1 MKKNININLFG
12 TLYAIDEDACTLLE
26 NYLDNMRSYFAKRDG
41 GDEIFD
47 DIEHRVAE
55 HLWSLKE
62 SGMTAIDID
71 TVKQIISSI
80 GNPDEMESGVEE
92 AADSKTEETSDAE
105 ADSEDKEQSEG
116 EDQGEGEGKD
126 NGQSEGKAQSQ
137 SYSNTSND
145 TDSNTTAE
153 ETVGGKWIDRVLHHV
168 STHRFYRDGKDKIGG
183 GVISGLCHYCGG
195 GDIVVWRVGTVL
207 FLMAAFAL
215 NQTLR
220 YFFLRPLFGLL
231 FFVPIIIYIVLWLVA
246 PMARTT
252 EERLSM
258 TGKEVTPE
266 SISKAI
272 IAEAEEQVKPN
283 VKRGKGGSVL
293 SRIAEIV
300 RFCIKTVA
308 LISFSALTAFALAY
322 FIFSI
327 AYTVIGE
334 PFIRLLTNDEITL
347 STMASLPYLEV
358 YMIVSALCCCVVTL
372 LPLLLVIRSFKSE
385 PKPTRTGV
393 IAMLLGIWIVAMTL
407 GFIMFVMIGIQMQ
420 KKGREYDRLENTH
433 NGIYMDRNNWDLT
446 SQNGW
451 NIEVAKN
458 FGETIYGWSDEDPLC
473 MEKNPIRIRADK
485 SNQPIEFVMS
495 RKEAKEEGDYVLE
508 CLSSCSVVDATL
520 SVWSEGK
527 CLSIL
532 RLDGYG
538 SASNIPLKGLSW
550 AESRNTP
557 FLCQQNDSTTW
568 VDYVASN
575 AQDDNWRYL
584 STAPFHHKGGII
596 EYRLHIGQH
605 DVKDIVTNGGFVKM
619 VHEGL
624 RKQYK
629 HPTNLSYL

>member
-62 SGMTAIDID
+62 NGMTAIDID

-92 AADSKTEETSDAE
+92 AADNKEEKTSEAE
-105 ADSEDKEQSEG
+105 ADSEDKDQNEDNDQNEGNGHDQSE
-116 EDQGEGEGKD
+116 
-126 NGQSEGKAQSQ
+126 
-137 SYSNTSND
+137 SNSNASND

-195 GDIVVWRVGTVL
+195 GDIVVWRVGIVL

-215 NQTLR
+215 NQILR
-220 YFFLRPLFGLL
+220 YYFISPLLGFL

-252 EERLSM
+252 EERLCM

-283 VKRGKGGSVL
+283 TKRVKGGNVL
-293 SRIAEIV
+293 SRIAEILK
-300 RFCIKTVA
+300 FCIKIAA
-308 LISFSALTAFALAY
+308 LSFFSVITAFALAY
-322 FIFSI
+322 LLFSI
-327 AYTVIGE
+327 AYSVIGD
-334 PFIRLLTNDEITL
+334 PFVRLFTNDEITL
-347 STMASLPYLEV
+347 SVLASLPYLEV
-358 YMIVSALCCCVVTL
+358 YMIVSALCGFIVAL
-372 LPLLLVIRSFKSE
+372 LPLLLIVRSFKSE
-385 PKPTRTGV
+385 PKPMQTGIV
-393 IAMLLGIWIVAMTL
+393 AMLTGIWIVAMTL

-420 KKGREYDRLENTH
+420 KKGREYNRLENTH
-433 NGIYMDRNNWDLT
+433 NGIYMDCNNWDLI

-473 MEKNPIRIRADK
+473 MDMNPIRIRADK
-485 SNQPIEFVMS
+485 SNQPIEFAMS
-495 RKEAKEEGDYVLE
+495 RKEAKEEGDYKLE

-527 CLSIL
+527 CLSEL

-538 SASNIPLKGLSW
+538 SASNIPLKGLLW
-550 AESRNTP
+550 EESRKIP
-557 FLCQQNDSTTW
+557 LLCQQNDSTTW
-568 VDYVASN
+568 VDDVVRN
-575 AQDDNWRYL
+575 DDWRYL

-596 EYRLHIGQH
+596 EYRLRIGQH
-605 DVKDIVTNGGFVKM
+605 DVKDIVTNGGYVKM

-624 RKQYK
+624 RKQ
-629 HPTNLSYL
+629 

>member
-62 SGMTAIDID
+62 NGMTAIDID

-92 AADSKTEETSDAE
+92 VADSKIEETSDAE

-126 NGQSEGKAQSQ
+126 NGQSEGKAQSE
-137 SYSNTSND
+137 SNSNASND

-153 ETVGGKWIDRVLHHV
+153 ETIGGKWIDRVLHHV

-195 GDIVVWRVGTVL
+195 GDIVVWRVGIVL
-207 FLMAAFAL
+207 FLLAIFVL
-215 NQTLR
+215 NQTFR
-220 YFFLRPLFGLL
+220 YYFISPLLGFL
-231 FFVPIIIYIVLWLVA
+231 FFVPIIIYVVLWIVA
-246 PMARTT
+246 PMALTT

-272 IAEAEEQVKPN
+272 LAEAEEQVKPN

-300 RFCIKTVA
+300 KFCIKTVA

-322 FIFSI
+322 LIFSI
-327 AYTVIGE
+327 AYAVVGE
-334 PFIRLLTNDEITL
+334 PFIRLFTNDDITL
-347 STMASLPYLEV
+347 SFMASIPYMKFYIV
-358 YMIVSALCCCVVTL
+358 VSALCCFIAAL
-372 LPLLLVIRSFKSE
+372 LPLLLIVRSFKSE
-385 PKPTRTGV
+385 PKPMRAGI
-393 IAMLLGIWIVAMTL
+393 IAMLSGIWIVAMTL

-420 KKGREYDRLENTH
+420 KKNREYYRLENTH
-433 NGIYMDRNNWDLT
+433 NGIYMDSNNWDLI

-473 MEKNPIRIRADK
+473 MDMNPIRIRADK
-485 SNQPIEFVMS
+485 SNQPIEFAMS
-495 RKEAKEEGDYVLE
+495 RKEAKEEGDYKLE

-527 CLSIL
+527 CLSEL

-538 SASNIPLKGLSW
+538 SASNIPLKGLLW
-550 AESRNTP
+550 EESRKIP
-557 FLCQQNDSTTW
+557 LLCQQNDSTTW
-568 VDYVASN
+568 VDDVVRN
-575 AQDDNWRYL
+575 DDWRYL
-584 STAPFHHKGGII
+584 STAPFHHKGGIL
-596 EYRLHIGQH
+596 EYRLRIGQH
-605 DVKDIVTNGGFVKM
+605 DVKDIVTNGGYVKM

-624 RKQYK
+624 RKQ
-629 HPTNLSYL
+629 

>member
-26 NYLDNMRSYFAKRDG
+26 NYLDNMRSYFAKCDG

-62 SGMTAIDID
+62 NGMTAIDID

-92 AADSKTEETSDAE
+92 VADSKIEETSDAE

-116 EDQGEGEGKD
+116 EDQGEGDGKD
-126 NGQSEGKAQSQ
+126 NGQSEGKAQSE
-137 SYSNTSND
+137 SNSNASND

-153 ETVGGKWIDRVLHHV
+153 ETIGGKWIDRVLHHV

-195 GDIVVWRVGTVL
+195 GDIVVWRVGIVL
-207 FLMAAFAL
+207 FLLAIFVL
-215 NQTLR
+215 NQTFR
-220 YFFLRPLFGLL
+220 YYFISPLLGFL

-246 PMARTT
+246 PVALTT

-283 VKRGKGGSVL
+283 VKRGKGGSIL

-300 RFCIKTVA
+300 KFCIKTVA

-322 FIFSI
+322 LIFSI
-327 AYTVIGE
+327 AYAVIGE
-334 PFIRLLTNDEITL
+334 PFIRLFTNDDITL
-347 STMASLPYLEV
+347 SFMASIPYMKFYIV
-358 YMIVSALCCCVVTL
+358 VSALCCFIAAL
-372 LPLLLVIRSFKSE
+372 LPLLLIVRSFKSE
-385 PKPTRTGV
+385 PKPMRTGI
-393 IAMLLGIWIVAMTL
+393 IAMLSGIWIVAMTL
-407 GFIMFVMIGIQMQ
+407 GFIIFVMIGIQME
-420 KKGREYDRLENTH
+420 KKSREYYRLENTH
-433 NGIYMDRNNWDLT
+433 NGIYMDSNNWDLI

-473 MEKNPIRIRADK
+473 MDMNPIRIRADK
-485 SNQPIEFVMS
+485 SNQPIEFAMS
-495 RKEAKEEGDYVLE
+495 RKEAKEEGDYKLE

-527 CLSIL
+527 CISQL

-538 SASNIPLKGLSW
+538 SASNIPLKGLLW
-550 AESRNTP
+550 EESRKIP
-557 FLCQQNDSTTW
+557 LLCQQNDSTTW
-568 VDYVASN
+568 VDDVVRN
-575 AQDDNWRYL
+575 DDWRYL
-584 STAPFHHKGGII
+584 STAPFHHKGGIL
-596 EYRLHIGQH
+596 EYRLRIGQH
-605 DVKDIVTNGGFVKM
+605 DVKDIVTNGGYVKM

-624 RKQYK
+624 RKQ
-629 HPTNLSYL
+629 

>member
-92 AADSKTEETSDAE
+92 AADSKTGETSDAE
-105 ADSEDKEQSEG
+105 ADSEDKDQNEG
-116 EDQGEGEGKD
+116 EDQGEGKDKDQNED
-126 NGQSEGKAQSQ
+126 NGHDQSE
-137 SYSNTSND
+137 SNSNASNV

-153 ETVGGKWIDRVLHHV
+153 ETIGGKWIDRVLHHV

-195 GDIVVWRVGTVL
+195 GDIVVWRVGIVL
-207 FLMAAFAL
+207 FLMATFAL

-231 FFVPIIIYIVLWLVA
+231 FTIPIIIYIALWLVA
-246 PMARTT
+246 PVARTT
-252 EERLSM
+252 EERLCM

-283 VKRGKGGSVL
+283 TKRSKGGNVL
-293 SRIAEIV
+293 SRIAEILK
-300 RFCIKTVA
+300 FCIKIAA
-308 LISFSALTAFALAY
+308 LSFFSVMTAFALAY
-322 FIFSI
+322 LLFSI
-327 AYTVIGE
+327 AYSVIGD
-334 PFIRLLTNDEITL
+334 PFVRLFTNDEITL
-347 STMASLPYLEV
+347 SVLASLPYLEV
-358 YMIVSALCCCVVTL
+358 YMIVSALCGFIVAL
-372 LPLLLVIRSFKSE
+372 LPLLLIVRSFKSE
-385 PKPTRTGV
+385 PKPMRAGV
-393 IAMLLGIWIVAMTL
+393 IAMLSGIWIVAMTL

-420 KKGREYDRLENTH
+420 KKNREYNRLENTH
-433 NGIYMDRNNWDLT
+433 NGIYMDSNNWDLI

-473 MEKNPIRIRADK
+473 MDMNPIRIRADK
-485 SNQPIEFVMS
+485 SNQPIEFAMS
-495 RKEAKEEGDYVLE
+495 RKEAKEEGDYKLE

-527 CLSIL
+527 CISQL

-538 SASNIPLKGLSW
+538 SASNIPLKGLLW
-550 AESRNTP
+550 EESRKIP
-557 FLCQQNDSTTW
+557 LLCQQNDSTTW
-568 VDYVASN
+568 VDNVLQN
-575 AQDDNWRYL
+575 DDWRYL

-624 RKQYK
+624 RKQ
-629 HPTNLSYL
+629 

>member
-92 AADSKTEETSDAE
+92 VADSKIEETSDAE
-105 ADSEDKEQSEG
+105 AGSEDKEQSEG
-116 EDQGEGEGKD
+116 EDQGEG
-126 NGQSEGKAQSQ
+126 EGKAQSQ

-153 ETVGGKWIDRVLHHV
+153 ETIGGKWIDRVLHHV

-322 FIFSI
+322 LIFSI
-327 AYTVIGE
+327 AYAVIGD
-334 PFIRLLTNDEITL
+334 PFIRLFTNDDITL
-347 STMASLPYLEV
+347 SFMASIPYMKFYIV
-358 YMIVSALCCCVVTL
+358 VSALCCFIAAL
-372 LPLLLVIRSFKSE
+372 LPLLLIVRSFKSE
-385 PKPTRTGV
+385 PKPMRMGI
-393 IAMLLGIWIVAMTL
+393 IAMLSGIWIVAMTL

-433 NGIYMDRNNWDLT
+433 NGIYMDRNNWELT

-485 SNQPIEFVMS
+485 SNQPIEFAMS

-520 SVWSEGK
+520 SVWNEGK

-596 EYRLHIGQH
+596 EYRLRIGQH
-605 DVKDIVTNGGFVKM
+605 DVKDIVTNGGYVKM

-624 RKQYK
+624 RKQ
-629 HPTNLSYL
+629 

>member
-62 SGMTAIDID
+62 NGMTAIDID

-92 AADSKTEETSDAE
+92 AADNKEEKTSEAE
-105 ADSEDKEQSEG
+105 ADSEDKDQNEDNDQNEGNGHDQSE
-116 EDQGEGEGKD
+116 
-126 NGQSEGKAQSQ
+126 
-137 SYSNTSND
+137 SNSNASND

-207 FLMAAFAL
+207 FIMAAFAL

-327 AYTVIGE
+327 AYAVIGE

-407 GFIMFVMIGIQMQ
+407 GFIMFVMMGIQMQ
-420 KKGREYDRLENTH
+420 KQNREYDRLENTH

-473 MEKNPIRIRADK
+473 MDMNPIRIRADK
-485 SNQPIEFVMS
+485 SNQPIEFAMS
-495 RKEAKEEGDYVLE
+495 RKEAKEEGDYKLE

-527 CLSIL
+527 CLSQL

-538 SASNIPLKGLSW
+538 SASNIPLKGLLW
-550 AESRNTP
+550 EESRKIP
-557 FLCQQNDSTTW
+557 LLCQQNDSTTW
-568 VDYVASN
+568 VDNVLQN
-575 AQDDNWRYL
+575 DDWRYL

-619 VHEGL
+619 VHECL
-624 RKQYK
+624 RKQ
-629 HPTNLSYL
+629 

>member
-62 SGMTAIDID
+62 NGMTAIDID

-92 AADSKTEETSDAE
+92 AADNKEEMTSDSE
-105 ADSEDKEQSEG
+105 ADSEDKDQN
-116 EDQGEGEGKD
+116 EDKDPNEGKD
-126 NGQSEGKAQSQ
+126 QDLNEGKGHDQSE
-137 SYSNTSND
+137 SNSNASNN

-153 ETVGGKWIDRVLHHV
+153 ETIGGKWIDRVLHHV

-195 GDIVVWRVGTVL
+195 GDIVVWRVGIVL
-207 FLMAAFAL
+207 FLLAIFVL
-215 NQTLR
+215 NQTFR
-220 YFFLRPLFGLL
+220 YYFISPLLGFL
-231 FFVPIIIYIVLWLVA
+231 FFVPIIIYVVLWIVA
-246 PMARTT
+246 PMALTT

-272 IAEAEEQVKPN
+272 LAEAEEQVKPN
-283 VKRGKGGSVL
+283 VKRGKGGSIL

-300 RFCIKTVA
+300 KFCIKTVA

-322 FIFSI
+322 LIFSI
-327 AYTVIGE
+327 AYAVVGE
-334 PFIRLLTNDEITL
+334 PFIRLFTNDDITL
-347 STMASLPYLEV
+347 SFMASIPYMKFYIV
-358 YMIVSALCCCVVTL
+358 VSALCCFIAAL
-372 LPLLLVIRSFKSE
+372 LPLLLIVRSFKSE
-385 PKPTRTGV
+385 PKPMRTGI
-393 IAMLLGIWIVAMTL
+393 IAMLSGIWIVAMTL
-407 GFIMFVMIGIQMQ
+407 GFIMFVMMGIQMQ
-420 KKGREYDRLENTH
+420 KQNREYDRLENTH
-433 NGIYMDRNNWDLT
+433 NGIYMDSNNWELT

-451 NIEVAKN
+451 NIDVAKN

-473 MEKNPIRIRADK
+473 MDMNPIRIRAEK
-485 SNQPIEFVMS
+485 SNLPIEFAMS
-495 RKEAKEEGDYVLE
+495 RKEAKEEGDYKLE
-508 CLSSCSVVDATL
+508 CLSSSSVVDATL

-527 CLSIL
+527 CLSEL

-538 SASNIPLKGLSW
+538 SASNIPLKGLLW
-550 AESRNTP
+550 EESRKIP
-557 FLCQQNDSTTW
+557 LLCQQNDSTTW
-568 VDYVASN
+568 VDDVVRN
-575 AQDDNWRYL
+575 DDWRYL
-584 STAPFHHKGGII
+584 STAPFHHKGGIL
-596 EYRLHIGQH
+596 EYRLRIGQH
-605 DVKDIVTNGGFVKM
+605 DVKDIVTNGGYVKM

-624 RKQYK
+624 RKQ
-629 HPTNLSYL
+629 

>member
-62 SGMTAIDID
+62 NGMTAIDID

-92 AADSKTEETSDAE
+92 AADSNTEETSDAE
-105 ADSEDKEQSEG
+105 TDSEDKDQNEGNDQNEGKRHDQSE
-116 EDQGEGEGKD
+116 
-126 NGQSEGKAQSQ
+126 
-137 SYSNTSND
+137 SYSNASNN
-145 TDSNTTAE
+145 TDSTTTAE
-153 ETVGGKWIDRVLHHV
+153 ETIGGKWIDRVLHHL

-195 GDIVVWRVGTVL
+195 GDIVVWRVGIVL
-207 FLMAAFAL
+207 FIMAAFAL
-215 NQTLR
+215 NQTFHY
-220 YFFLRPLFGLL
+220 YFFRPLFGLL
-231 FFVPIIIYIVLWLVA
+231 FSVPIIVYIALWLVA
-246 PMARTT
+246 PLARTT
-252 EERLSM
+252 EERLCM

-272 IAEAEEQVKPN
+272 IAEAEEQVKPAA
-283 VKRGKGGSVL
+283 KRAKGGSIL
-293 SRIAEIV
+293 SGIAEILK
-300 RFCIKTVA
+300 FCIKIAA
-308 LISFSALTAFALAY
+308 LSFFSVMTAFALAY
-322 FIFSI
+322 LLFSI
-327 AYTVIGE
+327 AYSVIGD
-334 PFIRLLTNDEITL
+334 PFVRLFTNDEIIL
-347 STMASLPYLEV
+347 SVLASLPYLKV
-358 YMIVSALCCCVVTL
+358 YMIVSALCCFIVML
-372 LPLLLVIRSFKSE
+372 LPLLFVFRLFKSE
-385 PKPTRTGV
+385 PKPMQTGIV
-393 IAMLLGIWIVAMTL
+393 AMLTGIWIVAMTL

-420 KKGREYDRLENTH
+420 KKNREYDRLENTH

-451 NIEVAKN
+451 TIDVAKN

-473 MEKNPIRIRADK
+473 MEKNPICIRADK
-485 SNQPIEFVMS
+485 SNQPIEFAMS

-584 STAPFHHKGGII
+584 SSVQFHHKGGIL
-596 EYRLHIGQH
+596 EYRLRIGQH
-605 DVKDIVTNGGFVKM
+605 DVKDIVTNGGYVKM
-619 VHEGL
+619 VHESV
-624 RKQYK
+624 RKQ
-629 HPTNLSYL
+629 

>member
-41 GDEIFD
+41 GDEIYD

-62 SGMTAIDID
+62 NGMTAIDID

-92 AADSKTEETSDAE
+92 AADSNTEETSDAE
-105 ADSEDKEQSEG
+105 TDSEDKDQNEGNDQNEGKRHDQSE
-116 EDQGEGEGKD
+116 
-126 NGQSEGKAQSQ
+126 
-137 SYSNTSND
+137 SYSNASNN
-145 TDSNTTAE
+145 TDSTTTAE
-153 ETVGGKWIDRVLHHV
+153 ETIGGKWIDRVLHHL

-195 GDIVVWRVGTVL
+195 GDIVVWRVGIVL
-207 FLMAAFAL
+207 FIMAAFAL
-215 NQTLR
+215 NQTFHY
-220 YFFLRPLFGLL
+220 YFFRPLFGLL
-231 FFVPIIIYIVLWLVA
+231 FSVPIIVYIALWLVA
-246 PMARTT
+246 PLARTT
-252 EERLSM
+252 EERLCM

-272 IAEAEEQVKPN
+272 IAEAEEQVKPAA
-283 VKRGKGGSVL
+283 KRAKGGSIL
-293 SRIAEIV
+293 SGIAEILK
-300 RFCIKTVA
+300 FCIKIAA
-308 LISFSALTAFALAY
+308 LSFFSVMTAFALAY
-322 FIFSI
+322 LLFSI
-327 AYTVIGE
+327 AYSVIGD
-334 PFIRLLTNDEITL
+334 PFVRLFTNDEIIL
-347 STMASLPYLEV
+347 SVLASLPYLKV
-358 YMIVSALCCCVVTL
+358 YMIVSALCCFIVML
-372 LPLLLVIRSFKSE
+372 LPLLFVFRLFKSE
-385 PKPTRTGV
+385 PKPMQTGIV
-393 IAMLLGIWIVAMTL
+393 AMLTGIWIVAMTL

-420 KKGREYDRLENTH
+420 KKNREYDRLENTH

-451 NIEVAKN
+451 TIDVAKN

-485 SNQPIEFVMS
+485 NNQPIEFAMS

-532 RLDGYG
+532 RLDGYS

-550 AESRNTP
+550 AESRKTP
-557 FLCQQNDSTTW
+557 LMCQQNDSTTW

-584 STAPFHHKGGII
+584 STVPFHHKGGIL
-596 EYRLHIGQH
+596 EYRLRIGQH
-605 DVKDIVTNGGFVKM
+605 DVKDIVTNGGYVKM
-619 VHEGL
+619 VHESV
-624 RKQYK
+624 RKQ
-629 HPTNLSYL
+629 

>member
-62 SGMTAIDID
+62 NGMTAIDID

-92 AADSKTEETSDAE
+92 VADSKIEETSDAE
-105 ADSEDKEQSEG
+105 ADCEDKEQSEG

-126 NGQSEGKAQSQ
+126 NGQSEGKAQSE
-137 SYSNTSND
+137 SNSNASND

-153 ETVGGKWIDRVLHHV
+153 ETIGGKWIDRVLHHV

-195 GDIVVWRVGTVL
+195 GDIVVWRVGIVL
-207 FLMAAFAL
+207 FLLAIFVL
-215 NQTLR
+215 NQTFR
-220 YFFLRPLFGLL
+220 YYFISPLLGFL
-231 FFVPIIIYIVLWLVA
+231 FFVPIIIYIVLWIVA
-246 PMARTT
+246 PVALTT

-272 IAEAEEQVKPN
+272 LAEAEEQVKPN
-283 VKRGKGGSVL
+283 VKRGKGGSIL

-300 RFCIKTVA
+300 KFCIKTVA

-322 FIFSI
+322 LIFSI
-327 AYTVIGE
+327 AYAVVGE
-334 PFIRLLTNDEITL
+334 PFIRLFTNDDITL
-347 STMASLPYLEV
+347 SFMASIPYMKFYIV
-358 YMIVSALCCCVVTL
+358 VSALCCFIAAL
-372 LPLLLVIRSFKSE
+372 LPLLLIVRSFKSE
-385 PKPTRTGV
+385 PKPMRTGI
-393 IAMLLGIWIVAMTL
+393 IAMLSGIWIVAMTL
-407 GFIMFVMIGIQMQ
+407 GFIIFVMIGIQMQ
-420 KKGREYDRLENTH
+420 KKNREYYRLENTH
-433 NGIYMDRNNWDLT
+433 NGIYMDSNNWDLI

-473 MEKNPIRIRADK
+473 MDMNPIRIRADK
-485 SNQPIEFVMS
+485 SNQPIEFAMS
-495 RKEAKEEGDYVLE
+495 RKEAKEEGDYKLE

-527 CLSIL
+527 CISQL

-538 SASNIPLKGLSW
+538 SASNIPLKGLLW
-550 AESRNTP
+550 EESRKIP
-557 FLCQQNDSTTW
+557 LLCQQNDSTTW
-568 VDYVASN
+568 VDDVVRN
-575 AQDDNWRYL
+575 DDWRYL
-584 STAPFHHKGGII
+584 STAPFHHKGGIL
-596 EYRLHIGQH
+596 EYRLRIGQH
-605 DVKDIVTNGGFVKM
+605 DVKDIVTNGGYVKM

-624 RKQYK
+624 RKQ
-629 HPTNLSYL
+629 

>member
-92 AADSKTEETSDAE
+92 VADSKIEETSDAE
-105 ADSEDKEQSEG
+105 AGSEDKEQSEG
-116 EDQGEGEGKD
+116 EDQGEG
-126 NGQSEGKAQSQ
+126 EGKAQSQ

-153 ETVGGKWIDRVLHHV
+153 ETIGGKWIDRVLHHV

-266 SISKAI
+266 TISKAI

-322 FIFSI
+322 LIFSI
-327 AYTVIGE
+327 AYAVIGD
-334 PFIRLLTNDEITL
+334 PFIRLFTNDDITL
-347 STMASLPYLEV
+347 SFMASIPYMKFYIV
-358 YMIVSALCCCVVTL
+358 VSALCCFIAAL
-372 LPLLLVIRSFKSE
+372 LPLLLIVRSFKSE
-385 PKPTRTGV
+385 PKPMRMGI
-393 IAMLLGIWIVAMTL
+393 IAMLSGIWIVAMTL

-433 NGIYMDRNNWDLT
+433 NGIYMDRNNWELT

-485 SNQPIEFVMS
+485 SNQPIEFAMS

-520 SVWSEGK
+520 SVWNEGK

-624 RKQYK
+624 RKQ
-629 HPTNLSYL
+629 

>member
-62 SGMTAIDID
+62 NGMTAIDID

-92 AADSKTEETSDAE
+92 VADSKIEETSDAE

-126 NGQSEGKAQSQ
+126 NGQSEGKAQSE
-137 SYSNTSND
+137 SNSNASND

-153 ETVGGKWIDRVLHHV
+153 ETIGGKWIDRVLHHV

-195 GDIVVWRVGTVL
+195 GDIVVWRVGIVL
-207 FLMAAFAL
+207 FLLAIFVL
-215 NQTLR
+215 NQTFR
-220 YFFLRPLFGLL
+220 YYFISPLLGFL
-231 FFVPIIIYIVLWLVA
+231 FFVPIIIYVVLWIVA
-246 PMARTT
+246 PMALTT

-272 IAEAEEQVKPN
+272 LAEAEEQVKPN

-300 RFCIKTVA
+300 KFCIKTVA

-327 AYTVIGE
+327 AYAVIGD
-334 PFIRLLTNDEITL
+334 PFIRLFTNDNITL
-347 STMASLPYLEV
+347 SVMASIPYLKFYIV
-358 YMIVSALCCCVVTL
+358 VSALCCFITAL
-372 LPLLLVIRSFKSE
+372 LPLFPIVRSFKSD
-385 PKPTRTGV
+385 PKPMRAGV
-393 IAMLLGIWIVAMTL
+393 IAMLSGIWIVAMTL

-420 KKGREYDRLENTH
+420 KKGREYNRLENTH
-433 NGIYMDRNNWDLT
+433 NGIYMDCNNWDLI

-473 MEKNPIRIRADK
+473 MDMNPIRIRADK
-485 SNQPIEFVMS
+485 SNQPIEFAMS

-527 CLSIL
+527 CLSEL

-538 SASNIPLKGLSW
+538 SASNIPLKGLLW
-550 AESRNTP
+550 EESRKIP
-557 FLCQQNDSTTW
+557 LLCQQNDSTTW
-568 VDYVASN
+568 VDDVVRNDA
-575 AQDDNWRYL
+575 WRYL

-596 EYRLHIGQH
+596 EYRLRIGQH
-605 DVKDIVTNGGFVKM
+605 DVKDIVTNGGYVKM

-624 RKQYK
+624 RKQ
-629 HPTNLSYL
+629 

>member
-55 HLWSLKE
+55 HLWSLNE
-62 SGMTAIDID
+62 NGMTAIDID

-92 AADSKTEETSDAE
+92 VADSKIEETSDAE
-105 ADSEDKEQSEG
+105 TDSEDKDQNEGNGQNEGKRHDQSE
-116 EDQGEGEGKD
+116 
-126 NGQSEGKAQSQ
+126 
-137 SYSNTSND
+137 SNSNASND

-153 ETVGGKWIDRVLHHV
+153 ETIGGKWIDRVLHHV

-231 FFVPIIIYIVLWLVA
+231 FFVPIIIYIVLWIVA

-252 EERLSM
+252 EERLCM

-272 IAEAEEQVKPN
+272 IAEAEEQVKPST
-283 VKRGKGGSVL
+283 KRGKGGNVL
-293 SRIAEIV
+293 SRIAEILK
-300 RFCIKTVA
+300 FCIKIAA
-308 LISFSALTAFALAY
+308 LSFFSVMTAFSLAY
-322 FIFSI
+322 LLFSI
-327 AYTVIGE
+327 AYSVIGD
-334 PFIRLLTNDEITL
+334 PFVRLFTNDEITL
-347 STMASLPYLEV
+347 SVLASLPYLKV
-358 YMIVSALCCCVVTL
+358 YMIVTALCCFIVML
-372 LPLLLVIRSFKSE
+372 LPLLFVFRLFKSE
-385 PKPTRTGV
+385 PKPMQTGIV
-393 IAMLLGIWIVAMTL
+393 AMLTGIWIVAMTL
-407 GFIMFVMIGIQMQ
+407 GFIMFVMMGIQMQ
-420 KKGREYDRLENTH
+420 KQNREYDRLENTH
-433 NGIYMDRNNWDLT
+433 NGIYMDRNNWELT

-485 SNQPIEFVMS
+485 SNQPIEFAMS

-527 CLSIL
+527 CLSEL

-538 SASNIPLKGLSW
+538 SASNIPLKGLLW
-550 AESRNTP
+550 EESRKIP
-557 FLCQQNDSTTW
+557 LLCQQNDSTTW
-568 VDYVASN
+568 VDDVVRNDA
-575 AQDDNWRYL
+575 WRYL
-584 STAPFHHKGGII
+584 STAPFHHKGGIL
-596 EYRLHIGQH
+596 EYRLRIGQH

-624 RKQYK
+624 RKQ
-629 HPTNLSYL
+629 

>member
-62 SGMTAIDID
+62 NGMTAIDID

-92 AADSKTEETSDAE
+92 VADSKIEETSDAE
-105 ADSEDKEQSEG
+105 TDSEDKE
-116 EDQGEGEGKD
+116 
-126 NGQSEGKAQSQ
+126 QSEGKAQSQ
-137 SYSNTSND
+137 SYSNTSNN

-153 ETVGGKWIDRVLHHV
+153 ETIGGKWINRVLHHV

-183 GVISGLCHYCGG
+183 GVISGLCHYFGG
-195 GDIVVWRVGTVL
+195 GDIVVWRVGIVL
-207 FLMAAFAL
+207 FLLAIFVL
-215 NQTLR
+215 NQTFR
-220 YFFLRPLFGLL
+220 YYFISPLLGFL
-231 FFVPIIIYIVLWLVA
+231 FFVPIIIYIVLWIVA
-246 PMARTT
+246 PVARTT

-300 RFCIKTVA
+300 KFCIKTVA
-308 LISFSALTAFALAY
+308 LISISALTAYALAY
-322 FIFSI
+322 LIFSI
-327 AYTVIGE
+327 VYAVIGE
-334 PFIRLLTNDEITL
+334 PFLQLFSINDIFL
-347 STMASLPYLEV
+347 KILPSIPYLWL
-358 YMIVSALCCCVVTL
+358 YMLVSALCFFIAAL
-372 LPLLLVIRSFKSE
+372 LPLLFIIRSFKSE
-385 PKPTRTGV
+385 PKPMQAGI
-393 IAMLLGIWIVAMTL
+393 IAMLSGIWVVTVTL
-407 GFIMFVMIGIQMQ
+407 GLIVFVMMSIQF
-420 KKGREYDRLENTH
+420 KNKTEEYDRLENTH

-446 SQNGW
+446 SQDGW

-485 SNQPIEFVMS
+485 SNQLIEFVMS

-557 FLCQQNDSTTW
+557 LMCQQNDSTTW

-575 AQDDNWRYL
+575 VQDDNWRYL
-584 STAPFHHKGGII
+584 STAPFHHKGGIL
-596 EYRLHIGQH
+596 EYRLRIGQH
-605 DVKDIVTNGGFVKM
+605 DVKDIVTNGGYVKM

-624 RKQYK
+624 RKQ
-629 HPTNLSYL
+629 

>member
-62 SGMTAIDID
+62 NGMTAIDID

-92 AADSKTEETSDAE
+92 VADSKIEETSDAE

-116 EDQGEGEGKD
+116 EDQGEGKD
-126 NGQSEGKAQSQ
+126 NGQSEGKAQSE
-137 SYSNTSND
+137 SNYNASND

-153 ETVGGKWIDRVLHHV
+153 ETIGGKWIDRVLHHV

-195 GDIVVWRVGTVL
+195 GDIVVWRVGIVL
-207 FLMAAFAL
+207 FLLAIFVL
-215 NQTLR
+215 NQTFR
-220 YFFLRPLFGLL
+220 YYFISPLLGFL

-246 PMARTT
+246 PVALTT

-283 VKRGKGGSVL
+283 VKRGKGGSIL

-300 RFCIKTVA
+300 KFCIKTVA

-322 FIFSI
+322 LIFSI
-327 AYTVIGE
+327 AYAVVGE
-334 PFIRLLTNDEITL
+334 PFIRLFTNDDITL
-347 STMASLPYLEV
+347 SFMASIPYMKFYIV
-358 YMIVSALCCCVVTL
+358 VSALCCFIAAL
-372 LPLLLVIRSFKSE
+372 LPLLLIVRSFKSD
-385 PKPTRTGV
+385 PKPMRTGI
-393 IAMLLGIWIVAMTL
+393 IAMLSGIWIVAMTL
-407 GFIMFVMIGIQMQ
+407 GFIIFVMIGIQMQ
-420 KKGREYDRLENTH
+420 KKSREYYRLENTH
-433 NGIYMDRNNWDLT
+433 NGIYMDSNNWDLI

-473 MEKNPIRIRADK
+473 MDMNPIRIRADK
-485 SNQPIEFVMS
+485 SNQPIEFAMS
-495 RKEAKEEGDYVLE
+495 RKEAKEEGDYKLE

-527 CLSIL
+527 CISQL

-538 SASNIPLKGLSW
+538 SASNIPLKGLLW
-550 AESRNTP
+550 EESRKIP
-557 FLCQQNDSTTW
+557 LLCQQNDSTTW
-568 VDYVASN
+568 VDDVVRN
-575 AQDDNWRYL
+575 DDWRYL
-584 STAPFHHKGGII
+584 STAPFHHKGGIL
-596 EYRLHIGQH
+596 EYRLRIGQH
-605 DVKDIVTNGGFVKM
+605 DVKDIVTNGGYVKM

-624 RKQYK
+624 RKQ
-629 HPTNLSYL
+629 

>member
-92 AADSKTEETSDAE
+92 AADNKGEMTSDSE
-105 ADSEDKEQSEG
+105 ADSEDKDQNEDKDPNEGKGHDQSE
-116 EDQGEGEGKD
+116 
-126 NGQSEGKAQSQ
+126 
-137 SYSNTSND
+137 SNSNASNN

-153 ETVGGKWIDRVLHHV
+153 ETIGGKWFDRVLHHV

-207 FLMAAFAL
+207 FLLAAFTL
-215 NQTLR
+215 NQTLH
-220 YFFLRPLFGLL
+220 YFFLRPLLGFL
-231 FFVPIIIYIVLWLVA
+231 FFVPIIVYIVLWLVA

-272 IAEAEEQVKPN
+272 IAEAEEQVKTT
-283 VKRGKGGSVL
+283 VKRGKGGSIL
-293 SRIAEIV
+293 SGIAEILK
-300 RFCIKTVA
+300 FCIKIAA
-308 LISFSALTAFALAY
+308 LSFFSVMTAFALAY
-322 FIFSI
+322 LLFSI
-327 AYTVIGE
+327 AYSVIGD
-334 PFIRLLTNDEITL
+334 PFVRLFTNDEITL
-347 STMASLPYLEV
+347 SVLASLPYLEV
-358 YMIVSALCCCVVTL
+358 YMIVSALCCFVVML
-372 LPLLLVIRSFKSE
+372 LPLLFVFRLFKSE
-385 PKPTRTGV
+385 PKPMQTGIV
-393 IAMLLGIWIVAMTL
+393 AMLTGIWIVAMTL
-407 GFIMFVMIGIQMQ
+407 GFIMFVMMGIQMQ
-420 KKGREYDRLENTH
+420 KKSREYDRLENTH
-433 NGIYMDRNNWDLT
+433 NGIYMDRNNWELT

-473 MEKNPIRIRADK
+473 MDMNPIRIRADK
-485 SNQPIEFVMS
+485 NNMPIEFAMS
-495 RKEAKEEGDYVLE
+495 RKEAKEEGDYMLE

-527 CLSIL
+527 CLSML

-538 SASNIPLKGLSW
+538 SASNIPLKGLLW
-550 AESRNTP
+550 EESRKIP
-557 FLCQQNDSTTW
+557 LLCQQNDSTTW
-568 VDYVASN
+568 VDNVLQN
-575 AQDDNWRYL
+575 DDWRYL
-584 STAPFHHKGGII
+584 STAPFHHNGGIL
-596 EYRLHIGQH
+596 EYRLRIGQH

-619 VHEGL
+619 VHEGV
-624 RKQYK
+624 RKQ
-629 HPTNLSYL
+629 

>member
-41 GDEIFD
+41 GDEIYD

-62 SGMTAIDID
+62 NGMTAIDID

-92 AADSKTEETSDAE
+92 AADSNTEETSDAE
-105 ADSEDKEQSEG
+105 TDSEDKDQNEGNDQNEGKRHDQSE
-116 EDQGEGEGKD
+116 
-126 NGQSEGKAQSQ
+126 
-137 SYSNTSND
+137 SYSNASNN
-145 TDSNTTAE
+145 TDSTTTAE
-153 ETVGGKWIDRVLHHV
+153 ETIGGKWIDRVLHHL

-195 GDIVVWRVGTVL
+195 GDIVVWRVGIVL
-207 FLMAAFAL
+207 FIMAAFAL
-215 NQTLR
+215 NQTFHY
-220 YFFLRPLFGLL
+220 YFFRPLFGLL
-231 FFVPIIIYIVLWLVA
+231 FSVPIIVYIALWLVA
-246 PMARTT
+246 PLARTT
-252 EERLSM
+252 EERLCM

-272 IAEAEEQVKPN
+272 IAEAEEQVKPAA
-283 VKRGKGGSVL
+283 KRAKGGSIL
-293 SRIAEIV
+293 SGIAEILK
-300 RFCIKTVA
+300 FCIKIAA
-308 LISFSALTAFALAY
+308 LSFFSVMTAFALAY
-322 FIFSI
+322 LLFSI
-327 AYTVIGE
+327 AYSVIGD
-334 PFIRLLTNDEITL
+334 PFVRLFTNDEITL
-347 STMASLPYLEV
+347 SVLASLPYLKV
-358 YMIVSALCCCVVTL
+358 YMIVSALCCFIVML
-372 LPLLLVIRSFKSE
+372 LPLLFVFRLFKSE
-385 PKPTRTGV
+385 PKPMQTGIV
-393 IAMLLGIWIVAMTL
+393 AMLTGIWIVAMTL
-407 GFIMFVMIGIQMQ
+407 GFIMFVVISIQMR
-420 KKGREYDRLENTH
+420 KKSREYDRLENTH

-451 NIEVAKN
+451 TIDVAKN

-538 SASNIPLKGLSW
+538 SASNIPLKGLPW
-550 AESRNTP
+550 AESRKTP
-557 FLCQQNDSTTW
+557 LMCQQNDSTTW

-575 AQDDNWRYL
+575 AQDDDWRYL
-584 STAPFHHKGGII
+584 STAPFHHKGGIL
-596 EYRLHIGQH
+596 EYRLRIGQH
-605 DVKDIVTNGGFVKM
+605 DVKDIVTNGGYVKM

-624 RKQYK
+624 RKQ
-629 HPTNLSYL
+629 

>member
-62 SGMTAIDID
+62 NGMTAIDID

-92 AADSKTEETSDAE
+92 VADSKTEETSDAE
-105 ADSEDKEQSEG
+105 ADSEDKDQNEDNDQNEGNGHDQSE
-116 EDQGEGEGKD
+116 
-126 NGQSEGKAQSQ
+126 
-137 SYSNTSND
+137 SNSNASND

-207 FLMAAFAL
+207 FIMAAFAL

-231 FFVPIIIYIVLWLVA
+231 FTIPIIIYIALWLVA
-246 PMARTT
+246 PVARTT
-252 EERLSM
+252 EERLCM

-272 IAEAEEQVKPN
+272 IAEAEEQVKPST
-283 VKRGKGGSVL
+283 KRVKGGNVL
-293 SRIAEIV
+293 SRIAEILK
-300 RFCIKTVA
+300 FCIKIAA
-308 LISFSALTAFALAY
+308 LSFFSVMTAFALAY
-322 FIFSI
+322 LLFSI
-327 AYTVIGE
+327 AYSVIGD
-334 PFIRLLTNDEITL
+334 PFVRLFTNDEITL
-347 STMASLPYLEV
+347 SVLASLPYLKV
-358 YMIVSALCCCVVTL
+358 YMIVSALCCFIVML
-372 LPLLLVIRSFKSE
+372 LPLLFVFRLFKSE
-385 PKPTRTGV
+385 PKPMQTGIV
-393 IAMLLGIWIVAMTL
+393 AMLTGIWIVAMTL

-420 KKGREYDRLENTH
+420 KQNREYDRLENTH

-451 NIEVAKN
+451 NIDVAKN

-473 MEKNPIRIRADK
+473 MDMNPIRIRADK
-485 SNQPIEFVMS
+485 SNQPIEFAMS

-520 SVWSEGK
+520 SVWNEGK
-527 CLSIL
+527 CLSEL

-538 SASNIPLKGLSW
+538 SASNIPLKGLLW
-550 AESRNTP
+550 EESRKIP
-557 FLCQQNDSTTW
+557 LLCQQNDSTTW
-568 VDYVASN
+568 VDNVLQN
-575 AQDDNWRYL
+575 DDWRYL

-624 RKQYK
+624 RKQ
-629 HPTNLSYL
+629 

>member
-62 SGMTAIDID
+62 NGMTAIDID

-92 AADSKTEETSDAE
+92 VADSKIEETSDAE
-105 ADSEDKEQSEG
+105 ADSEDKEQNEG
-116 EDQGEGEGKD
+116 NDQNEGKRHD
-126 NGQSEGKAQSQ
+126 QSE
-137 SYSNTSND
+137 SYSNASNN
-145 TDSNTTAE
+145 TDSTTTAE
-153 ETVGGKWIDRVLHHV
+153 ETIGGKWIDRVLHHL

-195 GDIVVWRVGTVL
+195 GDIVVWRVGIVL
-207 FLMAAFAL
+207 FIMAAFAL
-215 NQTLR
+215 NQTFHY
-220 YFFLRPLFGLL
+220 YFFRPLFGLL
-231 FFVPIIIYIVLWLVA
+231 FSVPIIVYIALWLVA
-246 PMARTT
+246 PLARTT
-252 EERLSM
+252 EERLCM

-272 IAEAEEQVKPN
+272 IAEAEEQVKPAA
-283 VKRGKGGSVL
+283 KRAKGGSIL
-293 SRIAEIV
+293 SGIAEILK
-300 RFCIKTVA
+300 FCIKIVA
-308 LISFSALTAFALAY
+308 LSFFSVMTAFALAY
-322 FIFSI
+322 LLFSI
-327 AYTVIGE
+327 AYSVIGD
-334 PFIRLLTNDEITL
+334 PFVRLFTNDEIIL
-347 STMASLPYLEV
+347 SVLASLPYLKV
-358 YMIVSALCCCVVTL
+358 YMIVSALCCFIVML
-372 LPLLLVIRSFKSE
+372 LPLLFVFRLFKSE
-385 PKPTRTGV
+385 PKPMQTGIV
-393 IAMLLGIWIVAMTL
+393 AMLTGIWIVAMTL

-420 KKGREYDRLENTH
+420 KKNREYDRLENTH

-451 NIEVAKN
+451 TIDVAKN

-485 SNQPIEFVMS
+485 SNQPIEFAMS

-532 RLDGYG
+532 RLDGYS

-550 AESRNTP
+550 AESRKTP
-557 FLCQQNDSTTW
+557 LMCQQNDSTTW

-584 STAPFHHKGGII
+584 STVPFHHKGGIL
-596 EYRLHIGQH
+596 EYRLGIGQH
-605 DVKDIVTNGGFVKM
+605 DVKDIVTNGGYVKM
-619 VHEGL
+619 VHESV
-624 RKQYK
+624 RKQ
-629 HPTNLSYL
+629 

>member
-62 SGMTAIDID
+62 NGMTAIDID

-105 ADSEDKEQSEG
+105 ADSEDKDQNEDNDQNEGNGHDQSE
-116 EDQGEGEGKD
+116 
-126 NGQSEGKAQSQ
+126 
-137 SYSNTSND
+137 SNSNASND

-231 FFVPIIIYIVLWLVA
+231 FIIPIIIYIALWLVA
-246 PMARTT
+246 PVARTT
-252 EERLSM
+252 EERLCM

-272 IAEAEEQVKPN
+272 IAEAEEQVKPST
-283 VKRGKGGSVL
+283 KRVKGGNVL
-293 SRIAEIV
+293 SRIAEILK
-300 RFCIKTVA
+300 FCIKIAA
-308 LISFSALTAFALAY
+308 LSFFSVMTAFALAY
-322 FIFSI
+322 LLFSI
-327 AYTVIGE
+327 AYSVIGD
-334 PFIRLLTNDEITL
+334 PFVRLFTNDEITL
-347 STMASLPYLEV
+347 SVLASLPYLKV
-358 YMIVSALCCCVVTL
+358 YMIVSALCCFIVML
-372 LPLLLVIRSFKSE
+372 LPLLFVFRLFKSE
-385 PKPTRTGV
+385 PKPMQTGIV
-393 IAMLLGIWIVAMTL
+393 AMLTGIWIVAMTL
-407 GFIMFVMIGIQMQ
+407 GFIMFMMIGIQMQ
-420 KKGREYDRLENTH
+420 KKSREYDRLENTH

-527 CLSIL
+527 CLSEL

-538 SASNIPLKGLSW
+538 SASNIPLKGLLW
-550 AESRNTP
+550 EESRKIP
-557 FLCQQNDSTTW
+557 LLCQQNDSTTW
-568 VDYVASN
+568 VDNVLQN
-575 AQDDNWRYL
+575 DDWRYL

-624 RKQYK
+624 RKQ
-629 HPTNLSYL
+629 

>member
-62 SGMTAIDID
+62 NGMTAIDID

-92 AADSKTEETSDAE
+92 VADSKIEETSDAE

-116 EDQGEGEGKD
+116 EDQGEGECKD
-126 NGQSEGKAQSQ
+126 NGQSEGKAQSE
-137 SYSNTSND
+137 SNSNASND
-145 TDSNTTAE
+145 TYTNAKAE
-153 ETVGGKWIDRVLHHV
+153 AIGGKWTDRVLHHV

-195 GDIVVWRVGTVL
+195 GDIVVWRVGIVL

-215 NQTLR
+215 NQTLP
-220 YFFLRPLFGLL
+220 YCFISPLLVFL

-246 PMARTT
+246 PVARTT

-283 VKRGKGGSVL
+283 VKRGKGGSLL
-293 SRIAEIV
+293 SGMVEIV
-300 RFCIKTVA
+300 KFSIKTAA

-327 AYTVIGE
+327 AYAVIGE
-334 PFIRLLTNDEITL
+334 PFIRLFTNDNITL
-347 STMASLPYLEV
+347 SVMASVPYMTFYFV
-358 YMIVSALCCCVVTL
+358 VSALCCFIVAL
-372 LPLLLVIRSFKSE
+372 LPLFPIVRSFKSE
-385 PKPTRTGV
+385 PKPMRAGV
-393 IAMLLGIWIVAMTL
+393 IAMLSGIWIVAMTL

-420 KKGREYDRLENTH
+420 KKNREYNRLENTH
-433 NGIYMDRNNWDLT
+433 NGIYMDCNNWDLI

-458 FGETIYGWSDEDPLC
+458 FGETIYGWSDADPLC
-473 MEKNPIRIRADK
+473 IEKNPIRIRADK
-485 SNQPIEFVMS
+485 SNQPIEFAMS
-495 RKEAKEEGDYVLE
+495 RKEAREEGDYMLE
-508 CLSSCSVVDATL
+508 CLSNCSVVDATL

-527 CLSIL
+527 CLSEL

-538 SASNIPLKGLSW
+538 SASNIPLKGLLW
-550 AESRNTP
+550 EESRKIP
-557 FLCQQNDSTTW
+557 LLCQQNDSTTW
-568 VDYVASN
+568 VDDVTRNDA
-575 AQDDNWRYL
+575 WRYL
-584 STAPFHHKGGII
+584 STAPFHHKGGIL
-596 EYRLHIGQH
+596 EYRLRIGQH
-605 DVKDIVTNGGFVKM
+605 DVKDIVTNGGYVKM
-619 VHEGL
+619 GHEGL
-624 RKQYK
+624 RKQ
-629 HPTNLSYL
+629 

>member
-92 AADSKTEETSDAE
+92 VADSKIEETSDAE
-105 ADSEDKEQSEG
+105 AGSEDKEQSEG
-116 EDQGEGEGKD
+116 EDQGEG
-126 NGQSEGKAQSQ
+126 EGKAQSQ

-153 ETVGGKWIDRVLHHV
+153 ETIGGKWIDRVLHHV

-322 FIFSI
+322 LIFSI
-327 AYTVIGE
+327 AYAVIGD
-334 PFIRLLTNDEITL
+334 PFIRLFTNDEITL
-347 STMASLPYLEV
+347 SVLASLPYLKV
-358 YMIVSALCCCVVTL
+358 YMIVSALCCFIVML
-372 LPLLLVIRSFKSE
+372 LPLLFVFRLFKSE
-385 PKPTRTGV
+385 PKPMQTGIV
-393 IAMLLGIWIVAMTL
+393 AMLTGIWIVAMTL

-420 KKGREYDRLENTH
+420 KQNREYDRLENTH

-451 NIEVAKN
+451 NIDVAKN

-485 SNQPIEFVMS
+485 SNQPIEFAMS

-520 SVWSEGK
+520 SVWNEGK

-596 EYRLHIGQH
+596 EYRLRIGQH
-605 DVKDIVTNGGFVKM
+605 DVKDIVTNGGYVKM

-624 RKQYK
+624 RKQ
-629 HPTNLSYL
+629 

>member
-41 GDEIFD
+41 GDEIYD

-62 SGMTAIDID
+62 NGMTAIDID

-92 AADSKTEETSDAE
+92 AADSNTEETSDAE
-105 ADSEDKEQSEG
+105 TDSEDKDQNEGNDQNEGKRHDQSE
-116 EDQGEGEGKD
+116 
-126 NGQSEGKAQSQ
+126 
-137 SYSNTSND
+137 SYSNASNN
-145 TDSNTTAE
+145 TDSTTTAE
-153 ETVGGKWIDRVLHHV
+153 ETIGGKWIDRVLHHL

-195 GDIVVWRVGTVL
+195 GDIVVWRVGIVL
-207 FLMAAFAL
+207 FIMAAFAL
-215 NQTLR
+215 NQTFHY
-220 YFFLRPLFGLL
+220 YFFRPLFGLL
-231 FFVPIIIYIVLWLVA
+231 FSVPIIVYIALWLVA
-246 PMARTT
+246 PLARTT
-252 EERLSM
+252 EERLCM

-272 IAEAEEQVKPN
+272 IAEAEEQVKPAA
-283 VKRGKGGSVL
+283 KRAKGGSIL
-293 SRIAEIV
+293 SGIAEILK
-300 RFCIKTVA
+300 FCIKIAA
-308 LISFSALTAFALAY
+308 LSFFSVMTAFALAY
-322 FIFSI
+322 LLFSI
-327 AYTVIGE
+327 AYSVIGD
-334 PFIRLLTNDEITL
+334 PFVRLFTNDEITL
-347 STMASLPYLEV
+347 SVLASLPYLKV
-358 YMIVSALCCCVVTL
+358 YMIVSALCCFIVML
-372 LPLLLVIRSFKSE
+372 LPLLFVFRLFKSE
-385 PKPTRTGV
+385 PKPMQTGIV
-393 IAMLLGIWIVAMTL
+393 AMLTGIWIVAMTL
-407 GFIMFVMIGIQMQ
+407 GFIMFVMMGIQMQ
-420 KKGREYDRLENTH
+420 KQNREYDRLENTH

-451 NIEVAKN
+451 TIDVAKN
-458 FGETIYGWSDEDPLC
+458 FGETIYDWSDEDPLC
-473 MEKNPIRIRADK
+473 MEKNPICIRADK
-485 SNQPIEFVMS
+485 NNQPIEFAMS

-550 AESRNTP
+550 AESRKTP

-584 STAPFHHKGGII
+584 STVPFHHKGGIL
-596 EYRLHIGQH
+596 EYRLRIGQH
-605 DVKDIVTNGGFVKM
+605 DVKDIVTNGGYVKM

-624 RKQYK
+624 RKQ
-629 HPTNLSYL
+629 

>member
-62 SGMTAIDID
+62 NGMTAIDID

-92 AADSKTEETSDAE
+92 VADSKIEETSDAE

-116 EDQGEGEGKD
+116 EDQGEGDGKD
-126 NGQSEGKAQSQ
+126 NGQSEGKAQSE
-137 SYSNTSND
+137 SNYNASND

-153 ETVGGKWIDRVLHHV
+153 ETIGGKWIDRVLHHV

-195 GDIVVWRVGTVL
+195 GDIVVWRVGIVL
-207 FLMAAFAL
+207 FLLAIFVL
-215 NQTLR
+215 NQTFR
-220 YFFLRPLFGLL
+220 YYFISPLLGFL

-246 PMARTT
+246 PVALTT

-272 IAEAEEQVKPN
+272 LAEAEEQVKPN
-283 VKRGKGGSVL
+283 VKRGKGGSIL

-300 RFCIKTVA
+300 KFCIKTVA

-322 FIFSI
+322 LIFSI
-327 AYTVIGE
+327 AYAVVGE
-334 PFIRLLTNDEITL
+334 PFIRLFTNDDITL
-347 STMASLPYLEV
+347 SFMASIPYMKFYIV
-358 YMIVSALCCCVVTL
+358 VSALCCFITAL
-372 LPLLLVIRSFKSE
+372 LPLFPIVRSFKSD
-385 PKPTRTGV
+385 PKPMRTGI
-393 IAMLLGIWIVAMTL
+393 IAMLSGIWIVAMTL

-420 KKGREYDRLENTH
+420 KKNREYYRLENTH
-433 NGIYMDRNNWDLT
+433 NGIYMDSNNWDLI

-473 MEKNPIRIRADK
+473 MDMNPIRIRADK
-485 SNQPIEFVMS
+485 GNQPIEFAMS
-495 RKEAKEEGDYVLE
+495 RKEAKEEGDYKLE

-527 CLSIL
+527 CISVL

-538 SASNIPLKGLSW
+538 SASNIPLKGLLW
-550 AESRNTP
+550 EESRKIP
-557 FLCQQNDSTTW
+557 LLCQQNDSTTW
-568 VDYVASN
+568 VDDVVRN
-575 AQDDNWRYL
+575 DDWRYL
-584 STAPFHHKGGII
+584 STAPFHHKGGIL
-596 EYRLHIGQH
+596 EYRLRIGQH
-605 DVKDIVTNGGFVKM
+605 DVKDIVTNGGYVKM

-624 RKQYK
+624 RKQ
-629 HPTNLSYL
+629 

>member
-41 GDEIFD
+41 GDEIYD

-62 SGMTAIDID
+62 NGMTAIDID

-92 AADSKTEETSDAE
+92 AADSNTEETSDAE
-105 ADSEDKEQSEG
+105 TDSEDKDQNEGNGQNEGKRHDQSE
-116 EDQGEGEGKD
+116 
-126 NGQSEGKAQSQ
+126 
-137 SYSNTSND
+137 SYSNASND
-145 TDSNTTAE
+145 ADCNTTAE
-153 ETVGGKWIDRVLHHV
+153 ETIGGKWIDRVLHHL

-195 GDIVVWRVGTVL
+195 GDIVVWRVGIVV
-207 FLMAAFAL
+207 FIMAAFAL
-215 NQTLR
+215 NQTFHY
-220 YFFLRPLFGLL
+220 YFFRPLFGLL
-231 FFVPIIIYIVLWLVA
+231 FSVPIIVYIALWLVA
-246 PMARTT
+246 PLARTT
-252 EERLSM
+252 EERLCM

-272 IAEAEEQVKPN
+272 IAEAEEQVKPAA
-283 VKRGKGGSVL
+283 KRAKGGSIL
-293 SRIAEIV
+293 SGIAEILK
-300 RFCIKTVA
+300 FCIKIAA
-308 LISFSALTAFALAY
+308 LSFFSVMTAFALAY
-322 FIFSI
+322 LLFSI
-327 AYTVIGE
+327 AYSVIGD
-334 PFIRLLTNDEITL
+334 PFVRLFTNDEITMSVL
-347 STMASLPYLEV
+347 ASLPYLKV
-358 YMIVSALCCCVVTL
+358 YMIVSALCCFIVML
-372 LPLLLVIRSFKSE
+372 LPLLFVFRLFKSE
-385 PKPTRTGV
+385 PKPMQTGIV
-393 IAMLLGIWIVAMTL
+393 AMLTGIWIVAMTL

-420 KKGREYDRLENTH
+420 KKNREYYRLENTH

-473 MEKNPIRIRADK
+473 MDMNPIRIRADK
-485 SNQPIEFVMS
+485 SNQPIEFAMS
-495 RKEAKEEGDYVLE
+495 RKEAKEEGDYKLE

-527 CLSIL
+527 CISQL

-538 SASNIPLKGLSW
+538 SASNIPLKGLLW
-550 AESRNTP
+550 EESRKIP
-557 FLCQQNDSTTW
+557 LLCQQNDSTTW
-568 VDYVASN
+568 VDDVVRN
-575 AQDDNWRYL
+575 DDWRYL
-584 STAPFHHKGGII
+584 STAPFHHKGGIL
-596 EYRLHIGQH
+596 EYRLRIGQH
-605 DVKDIVTNGGFVKM
+605 DVKDIVTNGGYVKM

-624 RKQYK
+624 RKQ
-629 HPTNLSYL
+629 

>member
-105 ADSEDKEQSEG
+105 ADSEDKDQNEG
-116 EDQGEGEGKD
+116 EDQGDGDGKD
-126 NGQSEGKAQSQ
+126 NGQSEGKAQSE
-137 SYSNTSND
+137 SNYNASND

-153 ETVGGKWIDRVLHHV
+153 ETIGGKWIDRVLHHV

-195 GDIVVWRVGTVL
+195 GDIVVWRVGIVL

-231 FFVPIIIYIVLWLVA
+231 FTIPIIIYIALWLVA
-246 PMARTT
+246 PVARTT
-252 EERLSM
+252 EERLCM

-283 VKRGKGGSVL
+283 VKRGKGGSIL

-300 RFCIKTVA
+300 KFCIKTVA

-322 FIFSI
+322 LIFSI
-327 AYTVIGE
+327 AYAVVGE
-334 PFIRLLTNDEITL
+334 PFIRLFTNDDITL
-347 STMASLPYLEV
+347 SFMASIPYMKFYIV
-358 YMIVSALCCCVVTL
+358 VSALCCFIAAL
-372 LPLLLVIRSFKSE
+372 LPLLLIVRSFKSD
-385 PKPTRTGV
+385 PKPMRTGI
-393 IAMLLGIWIVAMTL
+393 IAMLSGIWIVAMTL

-420 KKGREYDRLENTH
+420 KKNREYNRLENTH
-433 NGIYMDRNNWDLT
+433 NGIYMDSNNWDLI

-451 NIEVAKN
+451 NIEVAMN

-473 MEKNPIRIRADK
+473 MDMNPIRIRADK
-485 SNQPIEFVMS
+485 SNQPIEFAMS
-495 RKEAKEEGDYVLE
+495 RKEAKEEGDYKLE

-527 CLSIL
+527 CISQL

-538 SASNIPLKGLSW
+538 SASNIPLKGLLW
-550 AESRNTP
+550 EESRKIP
-557 FLCQQNDSTTW
+557 LLCQQNDSTTW
-568 VDYVASN
+568 VDDVLHN
-575 AQDDNWRYL
+575 DDDWRYL
-584 STAPFHHKGGII
+584 STAPFHHKGGIL
-596 EYRLHIGQH
+596 EYRLRIGQH
-605 DVKDIVTNGGFVKM
+605 DVKDIVTNGGYVKM

-624 RKQYK
+624 RKQ
-629 HPTNLSYL
+629 

>member
-62 SGMTAIDID
+62 NGMTAIDID

-92 AADSKTEETSDAE
+92 VADSKIEETSDAE

-116 EDQGEGEGKD
+116 EDQGEGDGKD
-126 NGQSEGKAQSQ
+126 NGQSEGKSQ
-137 SYSNTSND
+137 SESNSNASND

-153 ETVGGKWIDRVLHHV
+153 EAIGGKWIDRVLHHV

-195 GDIVVWRVGTVL
+195 GDIVVWRVGIVL
-207 FLMAAFAL
+207 FLLAIFVL
-215 NQTLR
+215 NQTFR
-220 YFFLRPLFGLL
+220 YYFISPLLGFL
-231 FFVPIIIYIVLWLVA
+231 FFVPIIIYVVLWIVA
-246 PMARTT
+246 PMALTT

-283 VKRGKGGSVL
+283 VKRGKGGSIL

-300 RFCIKTVA
+300 KFCIKTVA

-322 FIFSI
+322 LIFSI
-327 AYTVIGE
+327 AYTVVGE
-334 PFIRLLTNDEITL
+334 PFIRLFTNDDITL
-347 STMASLPYLEV
+347 SFMASIPYMKFYIV
-358 YMIVSALCCCVVTL
+358 VSALCCFITAL
-372 LPLLLVIRSFKSE
+372 LPLLLIVRSFKSE
-385 PKPTRTGV
+385 PKPMRTGI
-393 IAMLLGIWIVAMTL
+393 IAMLSGIWIVAMTL

-420 KKGREYDRLENTH
+420 KKNREYNRLENTH
-433 NGIYMDRNNWDLT
+433 NGIYMDSNNWDLI

-473 MEKNPIRIRADK
+473 MDMNPIRIRADK
-485 SNQPIEFVMS
+485 SNQPIEFAMS
-495 RKEAKEEGDYVLE
+495 RKEAKEEGDYKLE

-527 CLSIL
+527 CISQL

-538 SASNIPLKGLSW
+538 SASNIPLKGLLW
-550 AESRNTP
+550 EESRKIP
-557 FLCQQNDSTTW
+557 LLCQQNDSTTW
-568 VDYVASN
+568 VDDVVRN
-575 AQDDNWRYL
+575 DDWRYL
-584 STAPFHHKGGII
+584 STAPFHHKGGIL
-596 EYRLHIGQH
+596 EYRLRIGQH
-605 DVKDIVTNGGFVKM
+605 DVKDIVTNGGYVKM

-624 RKQYK
+624 RKQ
-629 HPTNLSYL
+629 

>member
-62 SGMTAIDID
+62 NGMTAIDID

-92 AADSKTEETSDAE
+92 VADSKIEETSDAE

-126 NGQSEGKAQSQ
+126 NGQSEGKAQSE
-137 SYSNTSND
+137 SNSNASND

-153 ETVGGKWIDRVLHHV
+153 ETIGGKWIDRVLHHV

-195 GDIVVWRVGTVL
+195 GDIVVWRVGIVL
-207 FLMAAFAL
+207 FLLAIFVL
-215 NQTLR
+215 NQTFR
-220 YFFLRPLFGLL
+220 YYFISPLLGFL
-231 FFVPIIIYIVLWLVA
+231 FFVPIIIYIVLWIVA
-246 PMARTT
+246 PVALTT

-272 IAEAEEQVKPN
+272 LAEAEEQVKPN
-283 VKRGKGGSVL
+283 VKRGKGGSIL

-300 RFCIKTVA
+300 KFCIKTVA

-322 FIFSI
+322 LIFSI
-327 AYTVIGE
+327 AYAVVGE
-334 PFIRLLTNDEITL
+334 PFIRLFTNDDITL
-347 STMASLPYLEV
+347 SFMASIPYMKFYIV
-358 YMIVSALCCCVVTL
+358 VSALCCFIAAL
-372 LPLLLVIRSFKSE
+372 LPLLLIVRSFKSE
-385 PKPTRTGV
+385 PKPMRTGI
-393 IAMLLGIWIVAMTL
+393 IAMLSGIWIVAMTL
-407 GFIMFVMIGIQMQ
+407 GFIIFVMIGIQMQ
-420 KKGREYDRLENTH
+420 KKNREYYRLENTH
-433 NGIYMDRNNWDLT
+433 NGIYMDSNNWDLI

-473 MEKNPIRIRADK
+473 MDMNPIRIRADK
-485 SNQPIEFVMS
+485 SNQPIEFAMS
-495 RKEAKEEGDYVLE
+495 RKEAKEEGDYKLE

-550 AESRNTP
+550 AESRKTP
-557 FLCQQNDSTTW
+557 LMCQQNDSTTW

-584 STAPFHHKGGII
+584 STAPFHHKGGIL
-596 EYRLHIGQH
+596 EYRLRIGQH
-605 DVKDIVTNGGFVKM
+605 DVKDIVNNGGYVKM
-619 VHEGL
+619 VHEGV
-624 RKQYK
+624 RKQ
-629 HPTNLSYL
+629 

>member
-92 AADSKTEETSDAE
+92 VADSKIEETSDAE
-105 ADSEDKEQSEG
+105 AGSEDKEQSEG
-116 EDQGEGEGKD
+116 EDQGEG
-126 NGQSEGKAQSQ
+126 EGKAQSQ

-153 ETVGGKWIDRVLHHV
+153 ETIGGKWIDRVLHHV
-168 STHRFYRDGKDKIGG
+168 TTHRFYRDGKDKIGG

-195 GDIVVWRVGTVL
+195 GDIVVWRVGIVL
-207 FLMAAFAL
+207 FLLAIFVL
-215 NQTLR
+215 NQTFR
-220 YFFLRPLFGLL
+220 YYFISPLLGFL

-258 TGKEVTPE
+258 TGEEVTPE

-300 RFCIKTVA
+300 KFCIKTIA

-322 FIFSI
+322 LIFSI
-327 AYTVIGE
+327 AYAVIGD
-334 PFIRLLTNDEITL
+334 PFIRLFTNDDITL
-347 STMASLPYLEV
+347 SFMASIPYMKFYIV
-358 YMIVSALCCCVVTL
+358 VSALCCFIAAL
-372 LPLLLVIRSFKSE
+372 LPLLLIVRSFKSE
-385 PKPTRTGV
+385 PKPMRTGI
-393 IAMLLGIWIVAMTL
+393 IAMLSGIWIVAMTL

-473 MEKNPIRIRADK
+473 MDMNPIRIRADK
-485 SNQPIEFVMS
+485 SNQPIEFAMS
-495 RKEAKEEGDYVLE
+495 RKEAKEEGDYKLE

-527 CLSIL
+527 CLSQL

-538 SASNIPLKGLSW
+538 SASNIPLKGLLW
-550 AESRNTP
+550 EESRKIP
-557 FLCQQNDSTTW
+557 LLCQQNDSTTW
-568 VDYVASN
+568 VDNVLQN
-575 AQDDNWRYL
+575 DDWRYL

-605 DVKDIVTNGGFVKM
+605 DVKDIVTNGGYVKM

-624 RKQYK
+624 RKQ
-629 HPTNLSYL
+629 

>member
-62 SGMTAIDID
+62 NGMTAIDID

-92 AADSKTEETSDAE
+92 VADSKIEETSDAE

-116 EDQGEGEGKD
+116 EDQGEGEGEGKD
-126 NGQSEGKAQSQ
+126 NGQGEGKAQSE
-137 SYSNTSND
+137 SNSNASND

-153 ETVGGKWIDRVLHHV
+153 EAIGGKWIDRVLHHV

-195 GDIVVWRVGTVL
+195 GDIVVWRVGIVL
-207 FLMAAFAL
+207 FLLAIFVL
-215 NQTLR
+215 NQTFR
-220 YFFLRPLFGLL
+220 YYFISPLLGFL
-231 FFVPIIIYIVLWLVA
+231 FFVPIIIYIVLWIVA
-246 PMARTT
+246 PMALTT

-283 VKRGKGGSVL
+283 VKRGKGGSIL

-300 RFCIKTVA
+300 KFCIKTVA

-322 FIFSI
+322 LIFSI

-334 PFIRLLTNDEITL
+334 PFIRLFTNDDITL
-347 STMASLPYLEV
+347 SFMASIPYMKFYIV
-358 YMIVSALCCCVVTL
+358 VSALCCFITAL
-372 LPLLLVIRSFKSE
+372 LPLLLIVRSFKSE
-385 PKPTRTGV
+385 PKPMRMGI
-393 IAMLLGIWIVAMTL
+393 IAMLSGIWIVAMTL
-407 GFIMFVMIGIQMQ
+407 GFIIFVMIGIQMQ
-420 KKGREYDRLENTH
+420 KKNREYYRLENTH
-433 NGIYMDRNNWDLT
+433 NGIYMDSNNWDLI

-473 MEKNPIRIRADK
+473 MDMNPIRIRADK
-485 SNQPIEFVMS
+485 SNQPIEFAMS
-495 RKEAKEEGDYVLE
+495 RKEAKEEGDYKLE

-527 CLSIL
+527 CISQL

-538 SASNIPLKGLSW
+538 SASNIPLKGLLW
-550 AESRNTP
+550 EESRKIP
-557 FLCQQNDSTTW
+557 LLCQQNDSTTW
-568 VDYVASN
+568 VDDVVRN
-575 AQDDNWRYL
+575 DDWRYL
-584 STAPFHHKGGII
+584 STAPFHHKGGIL
-596 EYRLHIGQH
+596 EYRLRIGQH
-605 DVKDIVTNGGFVKM
+605 DVKDIVTNGGYVKM

-624 RKQYK
+624 RKQ
-629 HPTNLSYL
+629 

>member
-41 GDEIFD
+41 GDEIYD

-62 SGMTAIDID
+62 NGMTAIDID

-92 AADSKTEETSDAE
+92 AADSNTEETSDAE
-105 ADSEDKEQSEG
+105 TDSEDKDQNEGNDQNEGKRHDQSE
-116 EDQGEGEGKD
+116 
-126 NGQSEGKAQSQ
+126 
-137 SYSNTSND
+137 SYSNASNN
-145 TDSNTTAE
+145 TDSTTTAE
-153 ETVGGKWIDRVLHHV
+153 ETIGGKWIDRVLHHL

-195 GDIVVWRVGTVL
+195 GDIVVWRVGIVL
-207 FLMAAFAL
+207 FIMAAFAL
-215 NQTLR
+215 NQTFHY
-220 YFFLRPLFGLL
+220 YFFRPLFGLL
-231 FFVPIIIYIVLWLVA
+231 FSVPIIVYIALWLVA
-246 PMARTT
+246 PLARTT
-252 EERLSM
+252 EERLCM

-272 IAEAEEQVKPN
+272 IAEAEEQVKPAA
-283 VKRGKGGSVL
+283 KRAKGGSIL
-293 SRIAEIV
+293 SGIAEILK
-300 RFCIKTVA
+300 FCIKIAA
-308 LISFSALTAFALAY
+308 LSFFSVMTAFALAY
-322 FIFSI
+322 LLFSI
-327 AYTVIGE
+327 AYSVIGD
-334 PFIRLLTNDEITL
+334 PFVRLFTNDEITL
-347 STMASLPYLEV
+347 SVLGSLPYLKV
-358 YMIVSALCCCVVTL
+358 YMIVSALCCFIVML
-372 LPLLLVIRSFKSE
+372 LPLLFVFRLFKSE
-385 PKPTRTGV
+385 PKPMQTGIV
-393 IAMLLGIWIVAMTL
+393 AMLTGIWIVAMTL

-420 KKGREYDRLENTH
+420 KKSREYDRLENTH

-451 NIEVAKN
+451 TIDVAKN

-550 AESRNTP
+550 AESRKTP
-557 FLCQQNDSTTW
+557 LMCQQNDSTTW

-575 AQDDNWRYL
+575 AQDDNNWRYL
-584 STAPFHHKGGII
+584 SSVQFHHKGGIL
-596 EYRLHIGQH
+596 EYRLRIGQH
-605 DVKDIVTNGGFVKM
+605 DVKDIVNNGGYVKM
-619 VHEGL
+619 VHEGV
-624 RKQYK
+624 RKQ
-629 HPTNLSYL
+629 

>member
-92 AADSKTEETSDAE
+92 VADSKIEETSDAE
-105 ADSEDKEQSEG
+105 ADSEDKDQNEDNDQNEGNGHDQSE
-116 EDQGEGEGKD
+116 
-126 NGQSEGKAQSQ
+126 
-137 SYSNTSND
+137 SNSNASND

-207 FLMAAFAL
+207 FIMAAFAL

-231 FFVPIIIYIVLWLVA
+231 FTIPIIIYIALWLVA
-246 PMARTT
+246 PVARTT
-252 EERLSM
+252 EERLCM

-272 IAEAEEQVKPN
+272 IAEAEEQVKPST
-283 VKRGKGGSVL
+283 KRVKGGNVL
-293 SRIAEIV
+293 SRIAEILK
-300 RFCIKTVA
+300 FCIKIAA
-308 LISFSALTAFALAY
+308 LSFFSVMTAFALAY
-322 FIFSI
+322 LLFSI
-327 AYTVIGE
+327 AYSVIGD
-334 PFIRLLTNDEITL
+334 PFVRLFTNDEITL
-347 STMASLPYLEV
+347 SVLASLPYLKV
-358 YMIVSALCCCVVTL
+358 YMIVSALCCFIVML
-372 LPLLLVIRSFKSE
+372 LPLLFVFRLFKSE
-385 PKPTRTGV
+385 PKPMQTGIV
-393 IAMLLGIWIVAMTL
+393 AMLTGIWIVAMTL
-407 GFIMFVMIGIQMQ
+407 GFIMFMMIGIQMQ
-420 KKGREYDRLENTH
+420 KKSREYDRLENTH

-527 CLSIL
+527 CLSEL

-538 SASNIPLKGLSW
+538 SASNIPLKGLLW
-550 AESRNTP
+550 EESRKIP
-557 FLCQQNDSTTW
+557 LLCQQNDSTTW
-568 VDYVASN
+568 VDNVLQN
-575 AQDDNWRYL
+575 DDWRYL

-624 RKQYK
+624 RKQ
-629 HPTNLSYL
+629 

>member
-62 SGMTAIDID
+62 NGMTAIDID

-92 AADSKTEETSDAE
+92 TAESKTDETSDAE
-105 ADSEDKEQSEG
+105 ADSEDKDQN
-116 EDQGEGEGKD
+116 EDND
-126 NGQSEGKAQSQ
+126 QSEGKRHDQSE
-137 SYSNTSND
+137 SNSNASNNS
-145 TDSNTTAE
+145 DSNTTAE
-153 ETVGGKWIDRVLHHV
+153 ETIGGKWIDRVLHHL

-207 FLMAAFAL
+207 FIMAAFAL

-231 FFVPIIIYIVLWLVA
+231 FTIPIIIYIALWLVA
-246 PMARTT
+246 PVARTT
-252 EERLSM
+252 EERLCM

-272 IAEAEEQVKPN
+272 IAEAEEQVKPST
-283 VKRGKGGSVL
+283 KRVKGGNVL
-293 SRIAEIV
+293 SRIAEILK
-300 RFCIKTVA
+300 FCIKIAA
-308 LISFSALTAFALAY
+308 LSFFSVMTAFALAY
-322 FIFSI
+322 LLFSI
-327 AYTVIGE
+327 AYSVIGD
-334 PFIRLLTNDEITL
+334 PFVRLFTNDEITL
-347 STMASLPYLEV
+347 SVLTSLPYLEV
-358 YMIVSALCCCVVTL
+358 YMIVSALCCCVVML
-372 LPLLLVIRSFKSE
+372 LPLLFVIRLFKSE
-385 PKPTRTGV
+385 PKPMQTGIV
-393 IAMLLGIWIVAMTL
+393 AMLTGIWIVAMTL
-407 GFIMFVMIGIQMQ
+407 GFIMFVMMGIQMQ
-420 KKGREYDRLENTH
+420 KQNREYDRLENTH

-451 NIEVAKN
+451 TIDVAKN

-508 CLSSCSVVDATL
+508 CLSNCSVVDATL

-538 SASNIPLKGLSW
+538 SASNIPLKGLLW
-550 AESRNTP
+550 EESRKIP
-557 FLCQQNDSTTW
+557 LLCQQNDSTTW
-568 VDYVASN
+568 VDDVVRN
-575 AQDDNWRYL
+575 DDWRYL
-584 STAPFHHKGGII
+584 STAPFHHKGGIL
-596 EYRLHIGQH
+596 EYRLRIGQH
-605 DVKDIVTNGGFVKM
+605 DVKDIVTNGGYVKM

-624 RKQYK
+624 RKQ
-629 HPTNLSYL
+629 

>member
-26 NYLDNMRSYFAKRDG
+26 NYLDNMRSYFAKCDG

-55 HLWSLKE
+55 HLWNLKE

-92 AADSKTEETSDAE
+92 AADSKTGETSDAE
-105 ADSEDKEQSEG
+105 ADSEDKDQNEG
-116 EDQGEGEGKD
+116 EDQGEGKDKDQNED
-126 NGQSEGKAQSQ
+126 NGHDQSE
-137 SYSNTSND
+137 SNSNASNV

-153 ETVGGKWIDRVLHHV
+153 ETIGGKWIDRVLHHV

-195 GDIVVWRVGTVL
+195 GDIVVWRVGIVL
-207 FLMAAFAL
+207 FLMATFAL

-231 FFVPIIIYIVLWLVA
+231 FTIPIIIYIALWLVA
-246 PMARTT
+246 PVARTT
-252 EERLSM
+252 EERLCM

-327 AYTVIGE
+327 AYAVIGE

-347 STMASLPYLEV
+347 SAMASLPYLEV
-358 YMIVSALCCCVVTL
+358 YMIVSALCGFIVAL
-372 LPLLLVIRSFKSE
+372 LPLLLIVRSFKSE
-385 PKPTRTGV
+385 PKPMQTGIV
-393 IAMLLGIWIVAMTL
+393 AMLTGIWIVAMTL

-420 KKGREYDRLENTH
+420 KKGREYNRLENTH
-433 NGIYMDRNNWDLT
+433 NGIYMDSNNWDLI

-451 NIEVAKN
+451 NIDVAKN

-473 MEKNPIRIRADK
+473 MDMNPIRIRAEK
-485 SNQPIEFVMS
+485 SNQPIEFAMS
-495 RKEAKEEGDYVLE
+495 RKEAKEEGDYTLE

-527 CLSIL
+527 CISEL

-538 SASNIPLKGLSW
+538 SASNIPLKGLLW
-550 AESRNTP
+550 EESRKIP
-557 FLCQQNDSTTW
+557 LLCQQNDSTTW
-568 VDYVASN
+568 VDDVVRN
-575 AQDDNWRYL
+575 DDWRYL
-584 STAPFHHKGGII
+584 STAPFHHKGGIL
-596 EYRLHIGQH
+596 EYRLRISQH
-605 DVKDIVTNGGFVKM
+605 DVKDIVTNGGYVKM

-624 RKQYK
+624 RKQ
-629 HPTNLSYL
+629 

>member
-26 NYLDNMRSYFAKRDG
+26 NYLDNMRCYFAKRDG

-55 HLWSLKE
+55 HLWNLKE
-62 SGMTAIDID
+62 NGMAAIDID

-92 AADSKTEETSDAE
+92 VADSKIEETSDAE
-105 ADSEDKEQSEG
+105 TDSEDKAQSEDK
-116 EDQGEGEGKD
+116 E
-126 NGQSEGKAQSQ
+126 QSQ
-137 SYSNTSND
+137 SYSNTSNN

-153 ETVGGKWIDRVLHHV
+153 ETIGGKWINRVLHHV

-183 GVISGLCHYCGG
+183 GVISGLCHYFGG
-195 GDIVVWRVGTVL
+195 GDIVVWRVGIVL
-207 FLMAAFAL
+207 FLLAIFVL
-215 NQTLR
+215 NQTFR
-220 YFFLRPLFGLL
+220 YYFISPLLGFL
-231 FFVPIIIYIVLWLVA
+231 FFVPIIIYIVLWIVA
-246 PMARTT
+246 PVARTT

-300 RFCIKTVA
+300 KFCIKTVA
-308 LISFSALTAFALAY
+308 LISISALTAYALAY

-327 AYTVIGE
+327 VYAVIGE
-334 PFIRLLTNDEITL
+334 PFLQLFSINDIFL
-347 STMASLPYLEV
+347 KILPSIPYLWL
-358 YMIVSALCCCVVTL
+358 YMLVSALCFFIAAL
-372 LPLLLVIRSFKSE
+372 LPLLFIIRSFKSE
-385 PKPTRTGV
+385 PKPMQAGI
-393 IAMLLGIWIVAMTL
+393 IAMLSGIWVVTVTL
-407 GFIMFVMIGIQMQ
+407 GLIVFVMMSIQF
-420 KKGREYDRLENTH
+420 KNKTEEYDRLENTH

-446 SQNGW
+446 SQDGW

-485 SNQPIEFVMS
+485 SNQLIEFVMS

-557 FLCQQNDSTTW
+557 LMCQQNDSTTW

-584 STAPFHHKGGII
+584 STAPFHHKGGIL
-596 EYRLHIGQH
+596 EYRLRIGQH
-605 DVKDIVTNGGFVKM
+605 DVKDIVNNGGYVKM

-624 RKQYK
+624 RKQ
-629 HPTNLSYL
+629 

>member
-26 NYLDNMRSYFAKRDG
+26 NYLENMRSYFAKRDG

-62 SGMTAIDID
+62 NGMTAIDID

-92 AADSKTEETSDAE
+92 VADSKIEETSDAE
-105 ADSEDKEQSEG
+105 TDSEDKDQNEGNGQNEGKRHDQSE
-116 EDQGEGEGKD
+116 
-126 NGQSEGKAQSQ
+126 
-137 SYSNTSND
+137 SYSNTSNN

-153 ETVGGKWIDRVLHHV
+153 ETIGGKWINRVLHHV

-195 GDIVVWRVGTVL
+195 GDIVVWRVGIVL
-207 FLMAAFAL
+207 FIMAAFAL
-215 NQTLR
+215 NQTLP
-220 YFFLRPLFGLL
+220 YCFISPLLGFL
-231 FFVPIIIYIVLWLVA
+231 FFVPIIIYIVLWIVA

-283 VKRGKGGSVL
+283 VKRGKGGSILLGIV
-293 SRIAEIV
+293 EIV
-300 RFCIKTVA
+300 KFCIKTVA
-308 LISFSALTAFALAY
+308 LISVSVLTAYALAY

-327 AYTVIGE
+327 VYAVIGE
-334 PFIRLLTNDEITL
+334 PFLQLFSINDIFL
-347 STMASLPYLEV
+347 KILPSIPYLWL
-358 YMIVSALCCCVVTL
+358 YMLVSALCFFIAAL
-372 LPLLLVIRSFKSE
+372 LPLLFIIRSFKSE
-385 PKPTRTGV
+385 PKPMQAGI
-393 IAMLLGIWIVAMTL
+393 IAMLSGIWVVTVTL
-407 GFIMFVMIGIQMQ
+407 GLIVFVMMSIQF
-420 KKGREYDRLENTH
+420 KNKTEEYNRLENTH

-446 SQNGW
+446 SQDGW

-473 MEKNPIRIRADK
+473 MDMNPIRIMADK

-557 FLCQQNDSTTW
+557 LMCQQNDSTTW

-575 AQDDNWRYL
+575 AQDDSWRYL
-584 STAPFHHKGGII
+584 STAPFHHKGGIL
-596 EYRLHIGQH
+596 EYRLRIGQH
-605 DVKDIVTNGGFVKM
+605 DVKDIVTNGGYVKM

-624 RKQYK
+624 RKQ
-629 HPTNLSYL
+629 

>member
-92 AADSKTEETSDAE
+92 VADSKIEETSDAE

-195 GDIVVWRVGTVL
+195 GDIVVWRVGIVL
-207 FLMAAFAL
+207 FLLAIFVL
-215 NQTLR
+215 NQTFR
-220 YFFLRPLFGLL
+220 YYFISPLLGFL

-258 TGKEVTPE
+258 TGEEVTPE

-300 RFCIKTVA
+300 KFCIKTIA

-322 FIFSI
+322 LIFSI
-327 AYTVIGE
+327 AYAVIGD
-334 PFIRLLTNDEITL
+334 PFIRLFTNDDITL
-347 STMASLPYLEV
+347 SFMASIPYMKFYIV
-358 YMIVSALCCCVVTL
+358 VSALCCFIAAL
-372 LPLLLVIRSFKSE
+372 LPLLLIVRSFKSE
-385 PKPTRTGV
+385 PKPMRMGI
-393 IAMLLGIWIVAMTL
+393 IAMLSGIWIVAMTL

-473 MEKNPIRIRADK
+473 MDMNPIRIRADK
-485 SNQPIEFVMS
+485 SNQPIEFAMS
-495 RKEAKEEGDYVLE
+495 RKEAKEEGDYKLE

-527 CLSIL
+527 CLSEL

-538 SASNIPLKGLSW
+538 SASNIPLKGLLW
-550 AESRNTP
+550 EESRKIP
-557 FLCQQNDSTTW
+557 LLCQQNDSTTW
-568 VDYVASN
+568 VDNVLHN
-575 AQDDNWRYL
+575 DDNWRYL
-584 STAPFHHKGGII
+584 STAPFHHKGGIL
-596 EYRLHIGQH
+596 EYRLRIGQH
-605 DVKDIVTNGGFVKM
+605 DVKDIVTNGGYVKM

-624 RKQYK
+624 RKQ
-629 HPTNLSYL
+629 